1 MLRSKKLHAA
11 GTLLLDRHHRRLV
24 ETEEGGTPMNPL
36 THALAA
42 AVAAPGAKLLTE
54 LEDLYKDLHRHPE
67 LSMQEH
73 RTAKIVADAMQDLGY
88 EVTRNVGVTGAVCVM
103 KNGSGPIVMLR
114 ADMDALPM
122 AENTGLP
129 YASTVT
135 ARDADGSEVG
145 VAHSC
150 GHDMHV
156 TWMIGA
162 ARILSANRAAW
173 RGTLMIVFQ
182 PGEETAEGASCMVRD
197 WGKGRFPKPDV
208 ILGQHVM
215 VGPAG
220 TVSYRPGVTLS
231 AGDSLKI
238 KLFGRG
244 SHGSQPQTSIDPV
257 IMAAATALRLQTIV
271 SREIAPSE
279 PAVLTIGALQAGTK
293 ENIIPDDATI
303 KLNMRTFSEDTRE
316 YMLKSIRRICCAEC
330 DASGAERPPEFTTI
344 NSYPLT
350 ENDLAATQKVAEA
363 FGHQFGE
370 NASLAPGPASASE
383 DFSVFGRTWGVPYV
397 FWFVGSTDPAVYA
410 RAKREKTVNR
420 IPSNHS
426 PKFAP
431 QIHPTL
437 ETGLQA
443 MLTAASAWLCSP
455 AGESGSESRS
465 ASAQSSSP
473 RPAAPP
479 RRRAAA
485 ARRRSPRR

>member
-1 MLRSKKLHAA
+1 MNALVQALGSAEP
-11 GTLLLDRHHRRLV
+11 TL
-24 ETEEGGTPMNPL
+24 M
-36 THALAA
+36 
-42 AVAAPGAKLLTE
+42 TE
-54 LEDLYKDLHRHPE
+54 LEALYKDFHRHPE
-67 LSMQEH
+67 LSMQEV
-73 RTAKIVADAMQDLGY
+73 RTAKIVADTMQDLGY
-88 EVTRNVGVTGAVCVM
+88 EVTRNVGVTGVVCVM
-103 KNGSGPIVMLR
+103 RSGSGPTVMLR

-122 AENTGLP
+122 AENSGLP

-135 ARDADGSEVG
+135 ARDADGVEVG

-162 ARILSANRAAW
+162 ARILSMNRAAW
-173 RGTLMIVFQ
+173 QGTLIIVFQ
-182 PGEETAEGASCMVRD
+182 PGEETAEGANAMVRD
-197 WGKGRFPKPDV
+197 WGEGRFPKPDI

-215 VGPAG
+215 VGAAG

-257 IMAAATALRLQTIV
+257 IMAAATTLRLQTIV
-271 SREIAPSE
+271 SREIAPTE
-279 PAVLTIGALQAGTK
+279 PAVLTIGSLQAGTK

-350 ENDLAATQKVAEA
+350 ENDLVATQKVAQA
-363 FGHQFGE
+363 FQQQFGKK
-370 NASLAPGPASASE
+370 ALLAPRPASASE
-383 DFSVFGRTWGVPYV
+383 DFSIFGRTWGVPYV
-397 FWFVGSTDPAVYA
+397 FWFVGSTDPVVYA
-410 RAKREKTVNR
+410 KAQQEKNVNK

-443 MLTAASAWLCSP
+443 MLSAAAAWLCP
-455 AGESGSESRS
+455 ATPKPE
-465 ASAQSSSP
+465 ANP
-473 RPAAPP
+473 
-479 RRRAAA
+479 
-485 ARRRSPRR
+485 

>member
-1 MLRSKKLHAA
+1 MNA
-11 GTLLLDRHHRRLV
+11 LV
-24 ETEEGGTPMNPL
+24 Q
-36 THALAA
+36 ALGSADPA
-42 AVAAPGAKLLTE
+42 LMVE
-54 LEDLYKDLHRHPE
+54 LEALYKDLHQHPE
-67 LSMQEH
+67 LSMQEV
-73 RTAKIVADAMQDLGY
+73 RTAKIVADKMQDLGY
-88 EVTRNVGVTGAVCVM
+88 EVTRNVGVTGVVCVM
-103 KNGSGPIVMLR
+103 KNGIGPTVMLR

-135 ARDADGSEVG
+135 ARDADGAEVG

-162 ARILSANRAAW
+162 AHIFSAHRAAW
-173 RGTLMIVFQ
+173 QGTLVIVFQ
-182 PGEETAEGASCMVRD
+182 PGEETAEGANAMVRD
-197 WGKGRFPKPDV
+197 WGEDRFPKPDI

-215 VGPAG
+215 VGAAG
-220 TVSYRPGVTLS
+220 TVIYRPGVTLS

-238 KLFGRG
+238 RLFGRG

-257 IMAAATALRLQTIV
+257 IMAAATTLRLQTIV

-279 PAVLTIGALQAGTK
+279 PAVLTIGSLQAGTK
-293 ENIIPDDATI
+293 ENIIPDEATI

-350 ENDLAATQKVAEA
+350 ENDAAATQRVAQA
-363 FGHQFGE
+363 FQQQFGE
-370 NASLAPGPASASE
+370 KALLAPSPASASE
-383 DFSVFGRTWGVPYV
+383 DFSIFGRTWGVPYV

-410 RAKREKTVNR
+410 KAQQEKAVNK

-431 QIHPTL
+431 QLHPTL

-443 MLTAASAWLCSP
+443 MLTAAAAWLC
-455 AGESGSESRS
+455 
-465 ASAQSSSP
+465 P
-473 RPAAPP
+473 RA
-479 RRRAAA
+479 
-485 ARRRSPRR
+485 

>member
-1 MLRSKKLHAA
+1 MHSLTQALEAA
-11 GTLLLDRHHRRLV
+11 PTTLL
-24 ETEEGGTPMNPL
+24 
-36 THALAA
+36 A
-42 AVAAPGAKLLTE
+42 E
-54 LEDLYKDLHRHPE
+54 LEEIYKDLHQNPE
-67 LSMQEH
+67 LSMQEV
-73 RTAKIVADAMQDLGY
+73 RTAKIVADEMESLGY
-88 EVTRNVGVTGAVCVM
+88 EVTRNVGATGVVCVL
-103 KNGSGPIVMLR
+103 KNGTGSTVMLR

-129 YASTVT
+129 YASTAT
-135 ARDADGSEVG
+135 ARDADGVEVG
-145 VAHSC
+145 VAHAC

-162 ARILSANRAAW
+162 ARILATNRAAW
-173 RGTLMIVFQ
+173 HGTLMIVFQ
-182 PGEETAEGASCMVRD
+182 PGEETAEGAASMVRD
-197 WGKGRFPKPDV
+197 WGDGRFPKPDI

-215 VGPAG
+215 VGSSG

-257 IMAAATALRLQTIV
+257 IMAAATTLRLQTIV
-271 SREIAPSE
+271 SREIAPTES
-279 PAVLTIGALQAGTK
+279 AVLTIGSLQAGTK

-303 KLNMRTFSEDTRE
+303 KLNMRTFNEDTRG

-330 DASGAERPPEFTTI
+330 EASGAERPPEFTTI

-363 FGHQFGE
+363 FGRQFGE
-370 NASLAPGPASASE
+370 NASLAPSPASASE
-383 DFSVFGRTWGVPYV
+383 DFSIFGRTWNVPYV
-397 FWFVGSTDPAVYA
+397 FWFVGGTDPQVYA
-410 RAKREKTVNR
+410 KARQEGTINR

-443 MLTAASAWLCSP
+443 MLAAAGVWLCP
-455 AGESGSESRS
+455 GAK
-465 ASAQSSSP
+465 A
-473 RPAAPP
+473 
-479 RRRAAA
+479 
-485 ARRRSPRR
+485 